1 MTQAPTEQIPAE
13 HLLAAHTQREVE
25 LAQQAFD
32 LGQQLTDARARVS
45 ALTAL
50 VEELKA
56 QITQM
61 QTDTPDPAAE
71 PDVHDPQPGKARRR

>member
-32 LGQQLTDARARVS
+32 LGQQLTDSRARVS

-56 QITQM
+56 QISASAEN
-61 QTDTPDPAAE
+61 QTADIETDLAVRVERGDLEA
-71 PDVHDPQPGKARRR
+71 